1 MSQFAGNLLKMIL
14 LRAFLLCVVFCCL
27 SFVAVA
33 QEQEFSS
40 ALDSARAAED
50 NKQDSVVFSARY
62 VRYTT
67 LAALKQ
73 RTQTFQIDTTH
84 HNFQYY
90 NKQLQPWNPSINL
103 GAYGLATRDLLF
115 NPNKSIG
122 FQTGYNALDRYL
134 VKADSVQY
142 YRARARYSELYAVGF
157 FFNDQIFRAKL
168 AQNLHSRLN
177 IGAEYNAANTDG
189 FYQNQQYSDRKGSVF
204 SWYESPSLRY
214 NLLTNFTFN
223 TLDASENG
231 SIVNDEVFS
240 NNPESRGS
248 LSEIPNLRGANADR
262 PRTKWKDIGFFMR
275 QSLYLGRIDTI
286 NKNLPEME
294 IRPTNVMAHNLYLQ
308 NRRYM
313 FYKNEA
319 DANGIFPLNN
329 LVQVGDTTKV
339 TTLTNEFTYSFFL
352 RSPSLANEI
361 KLDLGFQNDLIWY
374 GEDRQRDSNSI
385 ALLQDTIYRTT
396 FQNSMVKGRLGY
408 QFSDRVD
415 VSLGV
420 NQIVL
425 GENFGD
431 FLYEAQ
437 ANISGGDNLGYIQL
451 GAYTQSKSPE
461 MIFQRANLSYHQW
474 RPEQTNFTNTRTQ
487 NLSFS
492 YVNPKLRFTGK
503 AEYFLMDGFLY
514 FREVANPQDDPAL
527 SRVIE
532 PAQHGALNL
541 LKLTVTQNFSF
552 RKFHLDNR
560 AVYQKS
566 DAMDVLAIPELYT
579 WHSFY
584 YADVLSEVLDFRL
597 GLDAR
602 FNTPFRNPSYALN
615 AGQFYNDNAG
625 IEFSTYPIFDIWAT
639 ANIKRVNLF
648 LSYNFVNQHIAP
660 NGFYTVRRY
669 PMQDANIR
677 FGLSWKFYD

>member
-1 MSQFAGNLLKMIL
+1 MS
-14 LRAFLLCVVFCCL
+14 
-27 SFVAVA
+27 AVTFA
-33 QEQEFSS
+33 QEDFSS
-40 ALDSARAAED
+40 ELDSARLAED
-50 NKQDSVVFSARY
+50 NKKDSVTFSARY

-90 NKQLQPWNPSINL
+90 NKQNLPWNPSIHL
-103 GAYGLATRDLLF
+103 GSYGLATRDLLF

-122 FQTGYNALDRYL
+122 FQPGYYGLERYL
-134 VKADSVQY
+134 IKADSVQY

-157 FFNDQIFRAKL
+157 FFDDQIFRAKL
-168 AQNLHSRLN
+168 AQNVHSRLN

-204 SWYESPSLRY
+204 SWYESPNLRY

-231 SIVNDEVFS
+231 SIVNDRVFIDT
-240 NNPESRGS
+240 EGSRGS
-248 LSEIPNLRGANADR
+248 QSELPKLAQTNANR
-262 PRTKWKDIGFFMR
+262 PRNKWKDIGFFMR
-275 QSLYLGRIDTI
+275 QSYYLGRIDTI

-294 IRPTNVMAHNLYLQ
+294 VRPTNVVAHNTYLR
-308 NRRYM
+308 NRRYL
-313 FYKNEA
+313 FFKNEA
-319 DANGIFPLNN
+319 DAYGVFPLNN
-329 LVQVGDTTKV
+329 MDLVGDTTSV
-339 TTLTNEFTYSFFL
+339 TTLTNDFSYSFYL

-374 GEDRQRDSNSI
+374 GESRQGGFNDLVSTN
-385 ALLQDTIYRTT
+385 DTTYRTF
-396 FQNSMVKGRLGY
+396 FQNSMVKGKLGY
-408 QFSDRVD
+408 QFSDRLD

-420 NQIVL
+420 NQIIL

-437 ANISGGDNLGYIQL
+437 ANLSAGDNLGQIQI
-451 GAYTQSKSPE
+451 GAYTQNKSPE

-474 RPEQTNFTNTRTQ
+474 RPENTNFNNTKTQ
-487 NLSFS
+487 NLSFA
-492 YVNPKLRFTGK
+492 YVNPKLGFSGK
-503 AEYFLMDGFLY
+503 AEYFLMNGFLY
-514 FREVANPQDDPAL
+514 FREVDNPDDLPAL
-527 SRVIE
+527 NRQITPS
-532 PAQHGALNL
+532 QHGSLNM
-541 LKLTVTQNFSF
+541 LKLTLSQNFNF

-560 AVYQKS
+560 VVYQKS
-566 DAMDVLAIPELYT
+566 DAMDILAVPELYT

-584 YADVLSEVLDFRL
+584 YADILSEVLDFRL

-602 FNTPFRNPSYALN
+602 MNTPFRNPSYALN
-615 AGQFYNDNAG
+615 AGQFYNANTD
-625 IEFSTYPIFDIWAT
+625 IEFSTYPIFDVWAT

-648 LSYNFVNQHIAP
+648 ISYNFLNQNFYP
-660 NGFYTVRRY
+660 NGYYTVRRY
-669 PMQDANIR
+669 PMQDANVR
-677 FGLSWKFYD
+677 FGISWKFYD

>member
-1 MSQFAGNLLKMIL
+1 MMIL
-14 LRAFLLCVVFCCL
+14 LRTFLLGVVLWSL
-27 SFVAVA
+27 SFVAIA

-90 NKQLQPWNPSINL
+90 NKQQLPWNPSIHL
-103 GAYGLATRDLLF
+103 GSYGLATRDLLF

-122 FQTGYNALDRYL
+122 FQPGYYGLDRYL
-134 VKADSVQY
+134 IKADSVQY

-157 FFNDQIFRAKL
+157 FFDDQIFRAKL

-231 SIVNDEVFS
+231 SIVNDQVFS
-240 NNPESRGS
+240 DNTESRGS
-248 LSEIPNLRGANADR
+248 MSELPNLSGTNANR
-262 PRTKWKDIGFFMR
+262 PRTKWKDIGFFLR
-275 QSLYLGRIDTI
+275 QSLYVGRIDTI

-294 IRPTNVMAHNLYLQ
+294 IRPTNVMAHNTYLR

-313 FYKNEA
+313 FFKNEA
-319 DANGIFPLNN
+319 DANGVFPVNN
-329 LVQVGDTTKV
+329 MSLVGDTTSV

-374 GEDRQRDSNSI
+374 GENIQGGPNDLVPQRDT
-385 ALLQDTIYRTT
+385 AYRTF
-396 FQNSMVKGRLGY
+396 FQNSMIKGKLGY
-408 QFSDRVD
+408 QFSDRLD

-437 ANISGGDNLGYIQL
+437 ANISGGDNLGHIQL
-451 GAYTQSKSPE
+451 GAYTQNKSPE

-474 RPEQTNFTNTRTQ
+474 RPENTNFNNTTTQ
-487 NLSFS
+487 NLSFA
-492 YVNPKLRFTGK
+492 YVNPKLRFSGK
-503 AEYFLMDGFLY
+503 AEYFLMNGFMY
-514 FREVANPQDDPAL
+514 FREIPNPENLPSLMRQ
-527 SRVIE
+527 IE
-532 PAQHGALNL
+532 PAQYGALNL
-541 LKLTVTQNFSF
+541 LKLTLSQNFSF
-552 RKFHLDNR
+552 RKFHLDNM

-566 DAMDVLAIPELYT
+566 DAMAVLAIPELYT

-584 YADVLSEVLDFRL
+584 YADVLSQVLDFRL

-602 FNTPFRNPSYALN
+602 INTPFRNPSYALN

-648 LSYNFVNQHIAP
+648 LSYNFVNQHIYPA
-660 NGFYTVRRY
+660 GYYTVRRY
-669 PMQDANIR
+669 PMQNANLR
-677 FGLSWKFYD
+677 FGVSWKFYD

>member
-1 MSQFAGNLLKMIL
+1 MIL
-14 LRAFLLCVVFCCL
+14 LRPFLLCVLLWSL
-27 SFVAVA
+27 SFVAIA

-50 NKQDSVVFSARY
+50 NKEDSVAFSARY

-67 LAALKQ
+67 LAALKE

-90 NKQLQPWNPSINL
+90 NKQQLPWNPSINL

-122 FQTGYNALDRYL
+122 FQSGYYGLDRYL
-134 VKADSVQY
+134 IKADSVQY

-157 FFNDQIFRAKL
+157 FFGDQVFRAKL
-168 AQNLHSRLN
+168 AQNVNSRLN

-204 SWYESPSLRY
+204 SWYESPNLRY

-223 TLDASENG
+223 TLDATENG
-231 SIVNDEVFS
+231 SIVNDQVFS
-240 NNPESRGS
+240 PDGENRGS
-248 LSEIPNLRGANADR
+248 MSELPKLSGTNANR
-262 PRTKWKDIGFFMR
+262 PRNKWKDIGFFMR
-275 QSLYLGRIDTI
+275 QSLYLGRIDTV
-286 NKNLPEME
+286 NKDLPEME
-294 IRPTNVMAHNLYLQ
+294 IRPTNVMAHNTYLQ
-308 NRRYM
+308 RRSFM
-313 FYKNEA
+313 FFKNED
-319 DANGIFPLNN
+319 DANGVFPLNN
-329 LVQVGDTTKV
+329 LTEVGDTTSI
-339 TTLTNEFTYSFFL
+339 TTLTNDFSYSFFL

-374 GEDRQRDSNSI
+374 GENMQGGPNDLATER
-385 ALLQDTIYRTT
+385 DTIYSSF
-396 FQNSMVKGRLGY
+396 FQNSMVKGKLGY
-408 QFSDRVD
+408 QFSDRLD
-415 VSLGV
+415 VNLSV

-437 ANISGGDNLGYIQL
+437 ANISGGENLGHIQL
-451 GAYTQSKSPE
+451 GAYTQNKSPE

-474 RPEQTNFTNTRTQ
+474 RPDNTNFSNTTTQ
-487 NLSFS
+487 NLSFA
-492 YVNPKLRFTGK
+492 YVNPKLRFSGK
-503 AEYFLMDGFLY
+503 AEYFLMNGFLY
-514 FREVANPQDDPAL
+514 FREVANPENLPAL
-527 SRVIE
+527 SRQIE
-532 PAQHGALNL
+532 PAQYGSLNL
-541 LKLTVTQNFSF
+541 LKLTVSQNFSF
-552 RKFHLDNR
+552 RKFHLDNT
-560 AVYQKS
+560 AVYQRS

-584 YADVLSEVLDFRL
+584 YADVVSQVLDFRL

-602 FNTPFRNPSYALN
+602 FNTPFQNPSYALN

-625 IEFSTYPIFDIWAT
+625 IEFSTYPIFDVWAT

-648 LSYNFVNQHIAP
+648 LSYNFVNQHLYP
-660 NGFYTVRRY
+660 SGFYTVRRY
-669 PMQDANIR
+669 PMQNANLR
-677 FGLSWKFYD
+677 FGISWKFYD